1 MFNHLETDSLKPKR
15 LLAVVKLLPQRL
27 LAIITI
33 PKEFVVV
40 KLPWLLGSAV
50 TQPWETLP

>member
-1 MFNHLETDSLKPKR
+1 MFNHLETDSFKPKR
-15 LLAVVKLLPQRL
+15 LLAVVKFLPQRR

>member
-15 LLAVVKLLPQRL
+15 LLAVVKFLPQRR

-33 PKEFVVV
+33 PKKFAVV
-40 KLPWLLGSAV
+40 KLPWLLGSVVA
-50 TQPWETLP
+50 QPWETLP